1 MRALVSLLVAGIV
14 AGCSD
19 TDTTS
24 QQRASW
30 GAIGGIAACGLAGGP
45 IGALVCVPI
54 GIAASYAVPKNAQ
67 KPNSNGVAGSTS

>member
-1 MRALVSLLVAGIV
+1 MRAVASLLLVVIV

-19 TDTTS
+19 TDDTS
-24 QQRASW
+24 RQRASW

-45 IGALVCVPI
+45 IGALVCVPV

-67 KPNSNGVAGSTS
+67 KPKSNSVPGSTS